1 MYSYEIDQTIKSHNY
16 NIDSE
21 LYINICNTSS

>member
-1 MYSYEIDQTIKSHNY
+1 MYSYEIDKTIKSHNY

-21 LYINICNTSS
+21 LYINITSKI